1 MGEKMFIK
9 CQYGKET
16 TRGTAVAATKRW
28 LGTCNVPKDR
38 EPQHPEYTLGMR
50 ARSAHSHIA
59 QILADP
65 INLSLAQGY
74 FQALPMVFSIGLK
87 GNITPTEVT
96 TAEGDYKWI
105 FTPSLTA
112 KSNPDTITLEVG
124 DDTQAYEIE
133 YVMARRIVIAGQLGQ
148 NGYVSVNAEC
158 FGRQVTTS
166 AFTPAIDV
174 PTIEPMLANLTQ
186 FFVDPDW
193 DDIGKT
199 QKTDLL
205 REFSIEILT
214 GNHPK
219 YYGDSRTFS
228 THAEG
233 YLDVMATFTFEGNSS
248 ANTIFQAYQNQTPM
262 AIRTMVTGSDIG
274 SGEPHSLTIDIYGT
288 FDEVIP
294 LASEAD
300 GNNLHTA
307 IFHGLT
313 DLEATP
319 HMLAV
324 EVVTDVQ
331 TI

>member
-38 EPQHPEYTLGMR
+38 DPQHPEYTLGVR
-50 ARSAHSHIA
+50 ARSGHSHIA

-65 INLSLAQGY
+65 VNLSLTQGY
-74 FQALPMVFSIGLK
+74 FQALPMIFSIGLK
-87 GNITPTEVT
+87 GNVTPVEET
-96 TAEGDYKWI
+96 TSEGDYKWT
-105 FTPSLTA
+105 FTPDLTGL
-112 KSNPDTITLEVG
+112 SNPDTITLEVG
-124 DDTQAYEIE
+124 DDTEQYEME

-148 NGYVSVNAEC
+148 NGYVSVDAEC
-158 FGRQVTTS
+158 FSRQVTVTD
-166 AFTPAIDV
+166 FTAGIAV

-186 FFVDPDW
+186 FYVDSNW
-193 DDIGKT
+193 ATIGTT
-199 QKTDLL
+199 QKTNIL

-219 YYGDSRTFS
+219 FYGNGKTFT

-233 YLDVMATFTFEGNSS
+233 YLDVMATFTFEGNSE
-248 ANTIFQAYQNQTPM
+248 ADTLFDAFQSQTPK
-262 AIRTMVTGSDIG
+262 AIRLLVPGSQIG
-274 SGEPHSLTIDIYGT
+274 SGEPHSLTIDTYGT

-294 LASEAD
+294 LGGEAD

-313 DLEATP
+313 DLQSTQ

-324 EVVTDVQ
+324 EVVTDSQ